1 MSTRWSKGRG
11 KYMRKFRCKKKK
23 KQEKKKRSNSKSNRE
38 RGERERIQKST
49 HCSWEASDND
59 ESTRKKNWVCC
70 LLTASEPPFCFTI
83 TSSAVI
89 RFYTSEK
96 RPQSTSAGKP
106 HSASRAHN
114 AVFFFPLFFAVNEN
128 QCFLDRRAW
137 NYHLQVSCVLF
148 FSFYLDFLFK
158 SASIAL
164 PSWSNK
170 ILRGKWGEYAPYL
183 L

>member
-1 MSTRWSKGRG
+1 MSTRWSEGRG
-11 KYMRKFRCKKKK
+11 KCMRKFRCKKK

-38 RGERERIQKST
+38 KGEREKNKKVPIAVEELLIMMKAP
-49 HCSWEASDND
+49 E
-59 ESTRKKNWVCC
+59 KNWVCC

-114 AVFFFPLFFAVNEN
+114 AVFFFPSFSWWMKTSAFWTTGPGITICRLAV
-128 QCFLDRRAW
+128 
-137 NYHLQVSCVLF
+137 F
-148 FSFYLDFLFK
+148 FSFLFT
-158 SASIAL
+158 
-164 PSWSNK
+164 
-170 ILRGKWGEYAPYL
+170 
-183 L
+183 